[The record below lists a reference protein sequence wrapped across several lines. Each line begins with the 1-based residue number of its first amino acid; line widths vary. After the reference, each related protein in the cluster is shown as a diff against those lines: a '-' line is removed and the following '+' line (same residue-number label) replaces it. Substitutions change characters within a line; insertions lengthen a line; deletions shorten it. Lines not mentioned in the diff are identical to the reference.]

1 LHHGGFE
8 IDGEIMLIIAC
19 ISLICNLVNLW
30 ALGHCCGQHGES
42 VLNDVSSVFTP
53 HGAHCCTPGNGAHDR
68 GHS

>member
-8 IDGEIMLIIAC
+8 IDGEIMLIVAC

-30 ALGHCCGQHGES
+30 ALGHCCEQNGES
-42 VLNDVSSVFTP
+42 VLDDISSVFKP
-53 HGAHCCTPGNGAHDR
+53 HGDCCSSDMRAHER